1 MFFFYLIRIEGGRTL
16 HSLKTRIQQDG
27 IVLSDEVLKVDSF
40 LNHQVDPEL
49 MKEMGEEFCRRFQ
62 DKKIT
67 KVLTLESSGIAPALF
82 TALNLGVPLIFARK
96 RKSLTLNEDILTAE
110 VYSFTKQETST
121 ISVSKKFLN
130 QDDHVLIIDD
140 FLANGQAG
148 LGLIEVVTKAKACI
162 SGIGIVIEKAFQN
175 GGELLRDTGYQ
186 VESLARISSLE
197 NSTVSFLEE
206 EVTV

>member
-1 MFFFYLIRIEGGRTL
+1 LIRIEGGRTL
-16 HSLKTRIQQDG
+16 NSLKTKIQQDG

-49 MKEMGEEFCRRFQ
+49 MKEMGAEFCRRFQ

-148 LGLIEVVTKAKACI
+148 LGLIEVVTKAKANI

-197 NSTVSFLEE
+197 NGTVSFLEE

>member
-1 MFFFYLIRIEGGRTL
+1 M

-148 LGLIEVVTKAKACI
+148 LGLIEVVTKAKASI